1 MLSFVGRIDGGIPF
15 RIRYDL
21 TSARMVWD
29 SMLKLTSVPSKSKI
43 TALIGTGVA
52 PSFLV

>member
-15 RIRYDL
+15 LIRYDL

-29 SMLKLTSVPSKSKI
+29 SMLKSTSVPSRSKI
-43 TALIGTGVA
+43 TALIGMRVVL
-52 PSFLV
+52 SFAR